1 MDVVVVL
8 LFLAGVCVLVA
19 VVSAVLLTNALDRRG
34 LKTSFLF
41 MRLLIF
47 TNLTRYKKITVSENG
62 KVGPLFYGYVV
73 SINAAWILAIAAWA
87 VHALAR

>member
-1 MDVVVVL
+1 MDVIVLL

-19 VVSAVLLTNALDRRG
+19 VVSAVLLTSALDRRG

-41 MRLLIF
+41 MRTLLF
-47 TNLTRYKKITVSENG
+47 RNLSRYKEIAVSENG

-73 SINAAWILAIAAWA
+73 SINAALILAIAAWA
-87 VHALAR
+87 VHAFGR